1 MKYWLVIEKE
11 CIGSNTHMLG
21 TRTKDHNFRTKEE
34 AELLAEYINNGSLVV
49 GFSKEDEEKLAPVL
63 HEIEELR
70 TYIDEQVTTGGTG
83 TIDYGEI

>member
-34 AELLAEYINNGSLVV
+34 AELFCRGIQQTSQHYLIGPI
-49 GFSKEDEEKLAPVL
+49 EKDLKFETVK
-63 HEIEELR
+63 
-70 TYIDEQVTTGGTG
+70 
-83 TIDYGEI
+83 